1 MSRALDGFGSMAQKL
16 SLSRLR
22 GGEGSGGEGR
32 KGGVAGRGGRA
43 EWRGGAEGRSGGEG
57 RKGGVAAKGA
67 SMHHGKRGSPI
78 GRHGSRQSV

>member
-43 EWRGGAEGRSGGEG
+43 EWRRKGPACTMENGEVPSGGMD
-57 RKGGVAAKGA
+57 R
-67 SMHHGKRGSPI
+67 GKAYKF
-78 GRHGSRQSV
+78 